1 MSTKEVLSESE
12 LDALMDSVSSGDVDI
27 EDDASGKSC
36 EIFDFSTRE
45 QVLLA
50 QMPAL
55 VTINEKHSLGFTQAV
70 RELFRVPAEVVVGEI
85 QLTNMDEAIA
95 QIPEPSG
102 INVLK
107 INPLIG
113 VSVAVL
119 PGELLSYFVDGYFG
133 GTPGGS
139 GGNLS
144 ARTSLTPT
152 ERRINDVLLEKFLT
166 TLVSS
171 WSGKIPLST
180 ETVSFETKP
189 EFLQV
194 GSPGELALRFPFV
207 IQIGDW
213 RSTIDWLVPYAAFEA
228 LRPKLGNAT
237 ARSNTQSASSWEDF
251 FRRELLSINLEVRG
265 VFTTRNVSIAEVLS
279 LKRGSIVPLKMPSE
293 VSIWSEGQLISNG
306 EHGALNGNKSIKIT
320 EVLHK

>member
-27 EDDASGKSC
+27 EEDASSKSC
-36 EIFDFSTRE
+36 QTFDFSTRE
-45 QVLLA
+45 QVLVA

-55 VTINEKHSLGFTQAV
+55 ATINEKHSLFFTQAV
-70 RELFRVPAEVVVGEI
+70 RELFRVPAEVAVGEI
-85 QLTNMDEAIA
+85 QLIKMDEAIV
-95 QIPEPSG
+95 QISEPSG

-107 INPLIG
+107 IAPLTG
-113 VSVAVL
+113 VSLVVM

-133 GTPGGS
+133 GTPGDSGS
-139 GGNLS
+139 NLS
-144 ARTSLTPT
+144 ARINLTPT

-171 WSGKIPLST
+171 WSGKIPLSA
-180 ETVSFETKP
+180 EKVSFETKP

-207 IQIGDW
+207 IQVGDW
-213 RSTIDWLVPYAAFEA
+213 KSAIDWLVPYAAFEA
-228 LRPKLGNAT
+228 LRPKLGSPA
-237 ARSNTQSASSWEDF
+237 ARSTTQSGSNWEDF

>member
-1 MSTKEVLSESE
+1 MSTEEVLSESE
-12 LDALMDSVSSGDVDI
+12 LDALMDSVSSGDLDI
-27 EDDASGKSC
+27 EEDASGKSC
-36 EIFDFSTRE
+36 ETFDFSTRE

-55 VTINEKHSLGFTQAV
+55 VTINEKHSLVFTQAV
-70 RELFRVPAEVVVGEI
+70 RELFRVPVEVVVGEV
-85 QLTNMDEAIA
+85 QLTKMDEAIA

-107 INPLIG
+107 IAPLIG
-113 VSVAVL
+113 VSLAVL

-133 GTPGGS
+133 GSPGDS
-139 GGNLS
+139 SDNQS
-144 ARTSLTPT
+144 TRINLTPT
-152 ERRINDVLLEKFLT
+152 ERRINDVLLEKFLA

-171 WSGKIPLST
+171 WSDKIPLSA
-180 ETVSFETKP
+180 EAVSFETKP

-207 IQIGDW
+207 IQVGDW
-213 RSTIDWLVPYAAFEA
+213 RSAIDWLVPYTAFEA
-228 LRPKLGNAT
+228 LRPKLGSPA
-237 ARSNTQSASSWEDF
+237 ARSTAQSGNNWEEF

-265 VFTTRNVSIAEVLS
+265 VFTTRSVSIAEVLS

-293 VSIWSEGQLISNG
+293 VSVWSEGQLISNG